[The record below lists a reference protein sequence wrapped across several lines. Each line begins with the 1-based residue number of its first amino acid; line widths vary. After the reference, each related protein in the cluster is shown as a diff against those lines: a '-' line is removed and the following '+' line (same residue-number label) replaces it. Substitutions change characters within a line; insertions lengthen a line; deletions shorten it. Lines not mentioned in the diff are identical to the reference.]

1 MTAQVPDRINY
12 QGEALALLS
21 NPLESYAGP
30 EEKKLRFRPINT
42 ANWRGYVASWEVS
55 EDTLYLVGVSA
66 TYANGSTPILKEI
79 FGDVNEQGRVMA
91 SWFSGE
97 LRIARGKVVH
107 YVHMGY
113 HSTFEQEIFLT
124 VEDGVVTDIR
134 VEEN

>member
-55 EDTLYLVGVSA
+55 EDALYLVGVSA
-66 TYANGSTPILKEI
+66 TYANGSTPIIKEI

-107 YVHMGY
+107 YVYMGY

-124 VEDGVVTDIR
+124 VGDGLVTGTR